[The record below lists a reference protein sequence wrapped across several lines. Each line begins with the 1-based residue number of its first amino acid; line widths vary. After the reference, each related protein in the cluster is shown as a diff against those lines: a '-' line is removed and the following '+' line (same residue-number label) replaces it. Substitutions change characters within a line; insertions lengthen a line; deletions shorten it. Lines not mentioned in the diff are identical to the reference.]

1 MKDSEG
7 ETAQGAAERPKE
19 EAIVKFL
26 AAAAAGNIPKEA
38 PAGKVF
44 FLILTRNRS
53 CLRDHLEPNLLLNPL
68 GHN

>member
-44 FLILTRNRS
+44 FFIYTSNKS
-53 CLRDHLEPNLLLNPL
+53 CLQDHIDSVLNP
-68 GHN
+68 